1 VKILYNEITQRFPE
15 IHNQINEWDEELP
28 YLLMNYLDFWLKSFQ
43 KITPEILERIVDF
56 TKWCKAQP
64 RGKSASND
72 IYTMLSVSF
81 YEKLFDS
88 EVTRPIL
95 PKLIPREEFIATA
108 DYFKQ
113 WVGVEDY
120 EKALKE
126 YK

>member
-1 VKILYNEITQRFPE
+1 MKILFEEIKRRFPE
-15 IHNQINEWDEELP
+15 IHKEISEGDEELP
-28 YLLMNYLDFWLKSFQ
+28 YLMMIYLADWLKNFQ
-43 KITPEILERIVDF
+43 KITPEILDRIMAF
-56 TKWCKAQP
+56 TKWCEAQP
-64 RGKSASND
+64 RGENADND
-72 IYTMLSVSF
+72 IYTMLSVGF
-81 YEKLFDS
+81 YEHLFDS

-95 PKLIPREEFIATA
+95 PKLIPRAEFIATA